1 VSETPGLQGILAFFF
16 NIKLVGVYLRQQ
28 YEPNDLIMRLG
39 QLARKLAL
47 RPAEIVE
54 ILSGHQI
61 QVADDPNVKLSANQ
75 LSLILQRFSPDLQRE
90 ILAEDRIQE
99 QEKSVDEPVLEVST
113 PDALEPPPQNTINEP
128 LPEKSEVIKAPKI
141 ELSGLKVLGKI
152 DIPEPKKK
160 SAPEEQLKNENETPA
175 SVEQTRE
182 RRNSPYKEKRRIPR
196 TTSNPIALER
206 EREALEAKKKK
217 EEEARLQKERRTQ
230 NYLKKVKTAAPTK
243 AVKLVKEEVEEM
255 SAMELKEPPKTLW
268 GRFVRWLTT

>member
-1 VSETPGLQGILAFFF
+1 LAFFF
-16 NIKLVGVYLRQQ
+16 NIKLIGVYLRQE

-61 QVADDPNVKLSANQ
+61 QVVDDPNVKLSADQ
-75 LSLILQRFSPDLQRE
+75 LSLILQRFSPNLQSE
-90 ILAEDRIQE
+90 ILAEDRVQE
-99 QEKSVDEPVLEVST
+99 QEKSVDEPIIEVST
-113 PDALEPPPQNTINEP
+113 SNAPEPATQATITEA
-128 LPEKSEVIKAPKI
+128 LPEKSDVIKAPKI

-160 SAPEEQLKNENETPA
+160 TALEDQPKSENEMPA
-175 SVEQTRE
+175 SVEETRE
-182 RRNSPYKEKRRIPR
+182 RRNSSYKEKRRTPR
-196 TTSNPIALER
+196 AASNPIALER

-217 EEEARLQKERRTQ
+217 EEEDRLQKERRTQ
-230 NYLKKVKTAAPTK
+230 NYLKKVKTVAPTK

-255 SAMELKEPPKTLW
+255 SPAELKEPPKTLW
-268 GRFVRWLTT
+268 GKFVRWLTT